1 MFKKN
6 IFKENLIA
14 FAIALVLSLV
24 FVFAINNTSML
35 RADITVINHDN
46 TNVEDVS
53 IQDWDIVF
61 LTEWNNFEL
70 FANKNFNSV
79 STISFYI
86 TFDSEKV
93 SIEDIDEAIDSDFD
107 YSFASLSNPNQLN
120 IILTNISS
128 FKKWDKI
135 MQFDLTADPDEVD
148 IILSDITMW
157 FTDGTAENLL
167 ITTK

>member
-1 MFKKN
+1 MFKKD

-24 FVFAINNTSML
+24 FVFAINNTDML
-35 RADITVINHDN
+35 KADITVINHN
-46 TNVEDVS
+46 NVEVEAVD
-53 IQDWDIVF
+53 IEDGDIVF
-61 LTEWNNFEL
+61 TTEWNDFEL

-93 SIEDIDEAIDSDFD
+93 TREDIDDAINSDFD

-120 IILTNISS
+120 IILTNVST

-135 MQFDLTADPDEVD
+135 MQFDLSADPDEID

-167 ITTK
+167 VTTK